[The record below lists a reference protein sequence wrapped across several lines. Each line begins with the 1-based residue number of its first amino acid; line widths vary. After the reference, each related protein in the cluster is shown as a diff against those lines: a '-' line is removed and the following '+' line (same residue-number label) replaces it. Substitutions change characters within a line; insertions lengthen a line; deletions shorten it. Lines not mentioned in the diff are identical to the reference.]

1 VVLCVS
7 CKRLTSQTARASG
20 ALTVVVSAEVE
31 RLRTQH
37 ADAVREKSAADS
49 KCRKLADKV
58 AALEGEKTDLR
69 RQLAEERK
77 EANEA
82 LAKAQAAQAEANLAR
97 MEGGLAR
104 ERAEQLEERLRALQS
119 RVERAEA
126 ATRTEAERT
135 HKQLMDSYH
144 ELGARTAEFEV
155 PDREPGLRCLEWVQ
169 EELQALP
176 TIVEGFMSYASLV
189 TCEGAM
195 NALSREGCRH
205 YEVFDQG
212 DEDFERDIYK
222 VEDSIVKE
230 SAGAL
235 YDRMWGPH
243 GREVVRE
250 RAETARGQVMFDFC
264 LVFVGCGLCMGLLN
278 LCAVSHAARGERVDD
293 FGALN
298 SVLPDPESNPAEAVL
313 EPLPETAGGAPDA
326 PAAAAAG
333 GGPPPETAE
342 GVPDAPAAAA
352 AGEGPPPTAAPRA
365 EDPVTVAESTA
376 EAPAT
381 AGSSQVA

>member
-1 VVLCVS
+1 LQAADFAD
-7 CKRLTSQTARASG
+7 RAASG
-20 ALTVVVSAEVE
+20 ALTAVVSAEVE

-58 AALEGEKTDLR
+58 ATLEGEKTDLR
-69 RQLAEERK
+69 RQLAEERR

-82 LAKAQAAQAEANLAR
+82 LATAQAALAEANLAWV
-97 MEGGLAR
+97 EGSLAR
-104 ERAEQLEERLRALQS
+104 ERAEQLEERLNALQS
-119 RVERAEA
+119 HVERAEA

-135 HKQLMDSYH
+135 RKQLMDSYH
-144 ELGARTAEFEV
+144 ELGARTADFEV
-155 PDREPGLRCLEWVQ
+155 PDREPGLCCLEWVQ

-195 NALSREGCRH
+195 NVLSREGCQH
-205 YEVFDQG
+205 YGVFDQA
-212 DEDFERDIYK
+212 DEDFDRDIYK
-222 VEDSIVKE
+222 VEDPIVKE
-230 SAGAL
+230 SAGAI

-250 RAETARGQVMFDFC
+250 RAKTARGQVTFGFC
-264 LVFVGCGLCMGLLN
+264 LMFVGCGLCMGLLN
-278 LCAVSHAARGERVDD
+278 LCAVSQAARGERVDD

-298 SVLPDPESNPAEAVL
+298 SALPDPESNPAEAVSEAAL
-313 EPLPETAGGAPDA
+313 VPPPETAEGAPDA
-326 PAAAAAG
+326 PTAAAVG

-342 GVPDAPAAAA
+342 GAPDAPAAAA
-352 AGEGPPPTAAPRA
+352 PRVG
-365 EDPVTVAESTA
+365 DPMTVAAEATAEATA